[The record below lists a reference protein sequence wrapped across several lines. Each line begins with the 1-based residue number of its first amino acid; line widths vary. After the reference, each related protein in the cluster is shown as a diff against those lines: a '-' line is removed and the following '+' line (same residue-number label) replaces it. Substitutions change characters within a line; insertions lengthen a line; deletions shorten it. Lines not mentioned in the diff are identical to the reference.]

1 MKFTSISQSNI
12 DELCIAFESCLTEH
26 DITFKYVDMTEDD
39 GIISFI
45 FCNDP
50 EQARSVELE
59 SERFIGL
66 DTDYIAKEI
75 LEPILPRLKEY
86 ATEKNHR

>member
-1 MKFTSISQSNI
+1 MKFTSISQLNI
-12 DELCIAFESCLTEH
+12 DELCIAFESLLTKH
-26 DITFKYVDMTEDD
+26 DITFKYVDMREDN
-39 GIISFI
+39 GILSFI

-50 EQARSVELE
+50 DKARSVELE

-75 LEPILPRLKEY
+75 LVPILPRLKEY
-86 ATEKNHR
+86 AQK

>member
-1 MKFTSISQSNI
+1 MNMKFTEVNHANI
-12 DELCIAFESCLTEH
+12 DELCISFEHFLTQH
-26 DITFKYVDMTEDD
+26 HITFKYVDMTEEN

-45 FCNDP
+45 FCNNP

-59 SERFIGL
+59 ASTLLDL

-75 LEPILPRLKEY
+75 LQPILPRLKEF
-86 ATEKNHR
+86 AAE